1 MGKIMKLKNVKICVL
16 GLGYVGLP
24 LAVEFGKH
32 FPTIGYDI
40 DRLRVQELLS
50 KFDKSGQISES
61 NFEDAQFLSF
71 TDDFNSMQ
79 SSNVYIVTVP
89 TPIDENYLPDL
100 SPLVSVSRMLG
111 SKLSKGDIVIYE
123 STVYPGATE
132 EICVPLLEEFSGL
145 NFNKNFYCGYSPE
158 RINPGD
164 KINTISTIV
173 KVVSG
178 STDIVANFISDLY
191 GTIVSAGVYLAPSI
205 RVAEAAKV
213 IENVQR
219 DLNIALVNELAMIFS
234 RMGISTIDVLKAAET
249 KWNFVKMR
257 PGLVGGHCI
266 GVDPY
271 YLTYKA
277 TQVGYTPNLIMAGRR
292 VNENMSLYVAHKLID
307 EMVKKK
313 KHVVDSRIL
322 VMGVTFK
329 ENCSDLRNTKVLDVI
344 KELTTYNARVDI
356 FDPNTEQGEIKKLS
370 GISPINKIPSDKTY
384 DSILIAVPHHSF
396 LELGIDA
403 IRKAGKSDCVIFDLK
418 GMFPD
423 FSEHVVL

>member
-1 MGKIMKLKNVKICVL
+1 MKLSNVKICVL

-50 KFDKSGQISES
+50 KVDKSGQISDS
-61 NFEDAQFLSF
+61 NFEDAHFLSF
-71 TDDFNSMQ
+71 TDDLNVLQ

-100 SPLVSVSRMLG
+100 SPLISVSRMLG
-111 SKLSKGDIVIYE
+111 PKLSKGDIVIYE

-145 NFNKNFYCGYSPE
+145 IFNKDFFCGYSPE

-164 KINTISTIV
+164 KINTISSIV

-178 STDIVANFISDLY
+178 STDNVANFISNLY
-191 GTIVSAGVYLAPSI
+191 GTIISAGVYLAPSI
-205 RVAEAAKV
+205 RVAEASKV

-234 RMGISTIDVLKAAET
+234 RMGINTIDVLKAAET

-292 VNENMSLYVAHKLID
+292 VNENMSLYVAQKLID
-307 EMVKKK
+307 EMVRKK
-313 KHVVDSRIL
+313 KHIKDSRIL

-344 KELTTYNARVDI
+344 KELMTYNARIDI
-356 FDPNTEQGEIKKLS
+356 FDPNTDQSEIKKLS
-370 GISPINKIPSDKTY
+370 GISPINKIPSGKTY
-384 DSILIAVPHHSF
+384 DAILIAVPHDSF
-396 LELGIDA
+396 LEIGIDV

-418 GMFPD
+418 GMFPGY
-423 FSEHVVL
+423 SGNVIL

>member
-1 MGKIMKLKNVKICVL
+1 MKLNNAKICVL

-50 KFDKSGQISES
+50 KVDKSGQISES
-61 NFEDAQFLSF
+61 NFKDAQFLSF
-71 TDDFNSMQ
+71 TDDLNFLQ

-111 SKLSKGDIVIYE
+111 PKLSKGDIVIYE

-145 NFNKNFYCGYSPE
+145 SFNKDFYCGYSPE

-164 KINTISTIV
+164 KVNTISTIV

-178 STDIVANFISDLY
+178 STDIVANFISNLY
-191 GTIVSAGVYLAPSI
+191 GTIVSAGIYLAPSI
-205 RVAEAAKV
+205 RVAEASKV

-292 VNENMSLYVAHKLID
+292 VNENMSLYVAQKLID
-307 EMVKKK
+307 EMVRKK

-356 FDPNTEQGEIKKLS
+356 FDPNTDQSEIKKLS

-384 DSILIAVPHHSF
+384 DAILIAVPHHSF

-403 IRKAGKSDCVIFDLK
+403 IRKAGKADCVIFDLK
-418 GMFPD
+418 GMFPG
-423 FSEHVVL
+423 FSDHVIL